1 MTTHTHDHDEDHGHD
16 HAHDKGDHDH
26 GHDHHDH
33 GHGGHDHHG
42 HGHHGHVHASPD
54 DPRYGLAIALNLT
67 IVLVEAGGGFVAHS
81 TALVADA
88 GHNLSDVL
96 GLVLAGGAAWLARRP
111 ARGQRTYGYGK
122 ATVMAALA
130 NGLVLMLVSGG
141 LVFEAA
147 QRLMHPEAIQAPLVM
162 GVALVGV
169 VVNTATA
176 MMFMRGHSDAN
187 VRGVFLH
194 MAGDA
199 AVSVGVIVAAGLI
212 LLTGWT
218 WLDPAVSIG
227 IVAVI
232 VVGTWGLLRDSVDL
246 ALDAAPRGA
255 DVLSIE
261 DFLRES
267 PGVTEVHD
275 LHVWAMST
283 TETALTAHLVHPAT
297 DDLDQFRSGLAQA
310 LKSRFGVRHATLQIE
325 QSRGE
330 HCPEC

>member
-1 MTTHTHDHDEDHGHD
+1 MSAHSHDHDH
-16 HAHDKGDHDH
+16 DHDH
-26 GHDHHDH
+26 GGHDDHHGHSH
-33 GHGGHDHHG
+33 GHHG
-42 HGHHGHVHASPD
+42 HGHHGHAHASPD
-54 DPRYGLAIALNLT
+54 DPRYGLAIALNLA
-67 IVLVEAGGGFVAHS
+67 IVLVEAGGGIIAHS

-96 GLVLAGGAAWLARRP
+96 GLALAGGAAWLARRP
-111 ARGQRTYGYGK
+111 ASGHRTYGFGK

-141 LVFEAA
+141 LVYEAV
-147 QRLMHPEAIQAPLVM
+147 QRLVRPEPIQAGLVM
-162 GVALVGV
+162 AVAGVGV

-176 MMFMRGHSDAN
+176 LMFVRGRAADVN
-187 VRGVFLH
+187 IRGVFLH

-199 AVSVGVIVAAGLI
+199 AISVGVILAAGAI

-218 WLDPAVSIG
+218 WLDPLVSIA

-232 VVGTWGLLRDSVDL
+232 VAGTWGLLREAVDL

-255 DVLSIE
+255 DLSRIE
-261 DFLRES
+261 AFLRAS

-283 TETALTAHLVHPAT
+283 TETALTAHLVRPEAEGIES
-297 DDLDQFRSGLAQA
+297 FRQA
-310 LKSRFGVRHATLQIE
+310 VAHALESRFGVRHATLQIE
-325 QSRGE
+325 QSRGD
-330 HCPEC
+330 HCPGC

>member
-1 MTTHTHDHDEDHGHD
+1 MTAHDHPHDHD
-16 HAHDKGDHDH
+16 HAHDGHEHDS
-26 GHDHHDH
+26 
-33 GHGGHDHHG
+33 
-42 HGHHGHVHASPD
+42 HGHHGHHGHAHHGHAHAAPG
-54 DPRYGLAIALNLT
+54 DPRYGLAIALNLA
-67 IVLVEAGGGFVAHS
+67 IVLVEAGGGILAHS

-111 ARGQRTYGYGK
+111 AKGRRTYGFGK

-141 LVFEAA
+141 IVFEAV
-147 QRLMHPEAIQAPLVM
+147 QRLIQPEPIQAPLVM

-176 MMFMRGHSDAN
+176 LMFLRGRASDVN
-187 VRGVFLH
+187 IRGVFLH

-212 LLTGWT
+212 LVTGWA
-218 WLDPAVSIG
+218 WLDPAVSIA

-232 VVGTWGLLRDSVDL
+232 VAGTWGLLREAIDM

-255 DVLSIE
+255 DLGRIE
-261 DFLRES
+261 DFLRGS

-283 TETALTAHLVHPAT
+283 TETALTAHLVRPEP
-297 DDLDQFRSGLAQA
+297 DGLDQFRASLAQA

-325 QSRGE
+325 RSRGE
-330 HCPEC
+330 DCPGC

>member
-1 MTTHTHDHDEDHGHD
+1 MTAHDHHHDHDDSHD
-16 HAHDKGDHDH
+16 PA
-26 GHDHHDH
+26 
-33 GHGGHDHHG
+33 GHGHHG
-42 HGHHGHVHASPD
+42 HGHHGHDHHGHVHASPD
-54 DPRYGLAIALNLT
+54 DPRYGLAIALNLA
-67 IVLVEAGGGFVAHS
+67 IVLVEAGGGIIAHS

-111 ARGQRTYGYGK
+111 AKGHRTYGFGK

-141 LVFEAA
+141 IVFEAV
-147 QRLMHPEAIQAPLVM
+147 QRLVRPEAIQAPLVM

-169 VVNTATA
+169 VINTATA
-176 MMFMRGHSDAN
+176 MMFLRGRSSDVN
-187 VRGVFLH
+187 IRGVFLH

-199 AVSVGVIVAAGLI
+199 AVSVGVIIAAGLI
-212 LLTGWT
+212 LVTGWT
-218 WLDPAVSIG
+218 WLDPAVSIA

-232 VVGTWGLLRDSVDL
+232 VVGTWGLLREAIDM
-246 ALDAAPRGA
+246 ALDAAPRGT
-255 DVLSIE
+255 DLGRIE

-283 TETALTAHLVHPAT
+283 TETALTAHLVRPEP
-297 DDLDQFRSGLAQA
+297 DGIDQFRSGLAHA
-310 LKSRFGVRHATLQIE
+310 LKNRFGVRHATLQIE
-325 QSRGE
+325 HARGE
-330 HCPEC
+330 DCPEC

>member
-1 MTTHTHDHDEDHGHD
+1 MTAHDHGSSHDHDHEDHADHGDDHHGRDHGHD
-16 HAHDKGDHDH
+16 G
-26 GHDHHDH
+26 
-33 GHGGHDHHG
+33 HG

-54 DPRYGLAIALNLT
+54 DPRYGLAIALNLA
-67 IVLVEAGGGFVAHS
+67 IVLVEAGGGIIAHS

-111 ARGQRTYGYGK
+111 ASGHRTYGFGK

-141 LVFEAA
+141 IVFEAV
-147 QRLMHPEAIQAPLVM
+147 QRLVRPETVQAPLVM

-169 VVNTATA
+169 VINTATA
-176 MMFMRGHSDAN
+176 MMFLRGRSGDVN
-187 VRGVFLH
+187 IRGVFLH

-199 AVSVGVIVAAGLI
+199 AVSVGVIIAAGLI
-212 LLTGWT
+212 LVTGWT
-218 WLDPAVSIG
+218 WLDPAVSIA

-232 VVGTWGLLRDSVDL
+232 VVGTWGLLRESIDM
-246 ALDAAPRGA
+246 ALDAAPRGT
-255 DVLSIE
+255 DLGRIE
-261 DFLRES
+261 DFLRDS

-283 TETALTAHLVHPAT
+283 TETALTAHLVRPES
-297 DDLDQFRSGLAQA
+297 DGIDQFRSGLAQA
-310 LKSRFGVRHATLQIE
+310 LKNRFGVRHATLQIE
-325 QSRGE
+325 HARGE
-330 HCPEC
+330 DCPEC

>member
-1 MTTHTHDHDEDHGHD
+1 MTAHSHDH
-16 HAHDKGDHDH
+16 DHDH
-26 GHDHHDH
+26 GHDHDH
-33 GHGGHDHHG
+33 SHHGHDHHG
-42 HGHHGHVHASPD
+42 HGPHGHVHASPD
-54 DPRYGLAIALNLT
+54 DPRYGLAIALNLA
-67 IVLVEAGGGFVAHS
+67 IVLVEAGGGIIAHS

-111 ARGQRTYGYGK
+111 AQGRRTYGFGK
-122 ATVMAALA
+122 ATVMAAVA

-141 LVFEAA
+141 IVFEAV
-147 QRLMHPEAIQAPLVM
+147 QRLIRPEAVQAPLVM

-169 VVNTATA
+169 VVNTLTA
-176 MMFMRGHSDAN
+176 LMFLRGRSSDVN

-199 AVSVGVIVAAGLI
+199 AVSVGVIIAAGLI
-212 LLTGWT
+212 LLTGWA
-218 WLDPAVSIG
+218 WLDPAVSIA

-232 VVGTWGLLRDSVDL
+232 VAGTWGLLREAIDM

-255 DVLSIE
+255 DLVRIE
-261 DFLRES
+261 DFLRAS

-283 TETALTAHLVHPAT
+283 TETALTAHLVRPEP
-297 DDLDQFRSGLAQA
+297 DGLDQFRSSLAQA
-310 LKSRFGVRHATLQIE
+310 LKNRFGVRHATLQIE
-325 QSRGE
+325 RSRGDD
-330 HCPEC
+330 CPGC

>member
-1 MTTHTHDHDEDHGHD
+1 
-16 HAHDKGDHDH
+16 
-26 GHDHHDH
+26 
-33 GHGGHDHHG
+33 
-42 HGHHGHVHASPD
+42 
-54 DPRYGLAIALNLT
+54 LAIALNLT
-67 IVLVEAGGGFVAHS
+67 IVLVEAGGGIFARS
-81 TALVADA
+81 TALIADA

-111 ARGQRTYGYGK
+111 ARGHRTYGFGK

-141 LVFEAA
+141 LVYEAV
-147 QRLMHPEAIQAPLVM
+147 QRLVRPEPIQASVVM
-162 GVALVGV
+162 FVAGLGV

-176 MMFMRGHSDAN
+176 LMFMRGRAADVN

-199 AVSVGVIVAAGLI
+199 AISVGVILAAGAI
-212 LLTGWT
+212 ILTGWT
-218 WLDPAVSIG
+218 WIDPLVSIG

-232 VVGTWGLLRDSVDL
+232 VAGTWGLLREAVDM

-255 DVLSIE
+255 DLSRIE
-261 DFLRES
+261 AFLRAS

-283 TETALTAHLVHPAT
+283 TETALTAHLVRPDA
-297 DDLDQFRSGLAQA
+297 DGIEPFRCALAQA
-310 LKSRFGVRHATLQIE
+310 LESRFGVRHATLQIE
-325 QSRGE
+325 QSRSE
-330 HCPEC
+330 HCPGC

>member
-1 MTTHTHDHDEDHGHD
+1 MTSHRPDHSPSHDHDHTHG
-16 HAHDKGDHDH
+16 
-26 GHDHHDH
+26 HDH
-33 GHGGHDHHG
+33 GHGHAHAH

-54 DPRYGLAIALNLT
+54 DPRYGLAIALNLA
-67 IVLVEAGGGFVAHS
+67 IVLVEAGGGVIAHS

-96 GLVLAGGAAWLARRP
+96 GLLLAGGAAWLARRP
-111 ARGQRTYGYGK
+111 ARGHRTYGFGK

-141 LVFEAA
+141 LIFEAA
-147 QRLMHPEAIQAPLVM
+147 QRLARPEPVQASLVM
-162 GVALVGV
+162 AVAGVGV

-176 MMFMRGHSDAN
+176 LMFMRGRAADVN

-199 AVSVGVIVAAGLI
+199 AVSLGVILAAGAI

-218 WLDPAVSIG
+218 WLDPLVSIG

-232 VVGTWGLLRDSVDL
+232 VAGTWGLLREAIDL

-255 DVLSIE
+255 DLTRIE
-261 DFLRES
+261 DFLRAS
-267 PGVTEVHD
+267 PGVVEVHD

-283 TETALTAHLVHPAT
+283 TETALTAHLVRP
-297 DDLDQFRSGLAQA
+297 DPEGIEPFRRTLAHS
-310 LKSRFGVRHATLQIE
+310 LESRFGVRHATLQIE
-325 QSRGE
+325 QSRGD
-330 HCPEC
+330 HCPGC

>member
-1 MTTHTHDHDEDHGHD
+1 MTTHDHDHD
-16 HAHDKGDHDH
+16 PHAHGDHDH
-26 GHDHHDH
+26 SDHGHGHHSH
-33 GHGGHDHHG
+33 GHGGHHG
-42 HGHHGHVHASPD
+42 HAHASPD
-54 DPRYGLAIALNLT
+54 DPRYGLAIALNLA
-67 IVLVEAGGGFVAHS
+67 IVLVEAGGGIIAHS

-96 GLVLAGGAAWLARRP
+96 GLVLAGGAAWLASRP
-111 ARGQRTYGYGK
+111 ASGRRTYGFGK

-141 LVFEAA
+141 LVFEAV
-147 QRLMHPEAIQAPLVM
+147 QRLAHPEQIQAPLVM

-169 VVNTATA
+169 VINTATA
-176 MMFMRGHSDAN
+176 MMFLRGHGDAN

-199 AVSVGVIVAAGLI
+199 AVSVGVIIGAGLI

-218 WLDPAVSIG
+218 WLDPAVSIA

-232 VVGTWGLLRDSVDL
+232 VAGTWGLLRDAVDM

-255 DVLSIE
+255 DLVRIE
-261 DFLRES
+261 DFLRAS
-267 PGVTEVHD
+267 PGVVEVHD

-283 TETALTAHLVHPAT
+283 TETALTAHLVRPEP
-297 DDLDQFRSGLAQA
+297 DGLDQFRSGLAQA
-310 LKSRFGVRHATLQIE
+310 LKNRFGVRHATLQIE
-325 QSRGE
+325 RSRGE
-330 HCPEC
+330 DCPGC

>member
-1 MTTHTHDHDEDHGHD
+1 MPHS
-16 HAHDKGDHDH
+16 HDH
-26 GHDHHDH
+26 GHDDHDHDH
-33 GHGGHDHHG
+33 GDHDHDAHDHHG

-54 DPRYGLAIALNLT
+54 DPRYGLAIALNLA
-67 IVLVEAGGGFVAHS
+67 IVLAEAGGGVFAHS

-96 GLVLAGGAAWLARRP
+96 GLVLAGGAAWLARQP
-111 ARGQRTYGYGK
+111 ATGRRTYGFGK

-147 QRLMHPEAIQAPLVM
+147 QRLIHPEAIQAPLVM
-162 GVALVGV
+162 GVALIGV
-169 VVNTATA
+169 VVNTLTA
-176 MMFMRGHSDAN
+176 LMFVRGQSDAN

-199 AVSVGVIVAAGLI
+199 AISVGVIIAAGVI
-212 LLTGWT
+212 LLTGWS
-218 WLDPAVSIG
+218 WLDPLVSIA

-232 VVGTWGLLRDSVDL
+232 VLGTWGLLREAIDM

-255 DVLSIE
+255 DPASIA
-261 DFLRES
+261 DFLRAS
-267 PGVTEVHD
+267 PGVVEVHD

-283 TETALTAHLVHPAT
+283 TETALTAHLVRP
-297 DDLDQFRSGLAQA
+297 DPVGLDQFRSGLAQA
-310 LKSRFGVRHATLQIE
+310 LKSRFGVQHATLQIE

-330 HCPEC
+330 HCPGC

>member
-1 MTTHTHDHDEDHGHD
+1 M
-16 HAHDKGDHDH
+16 
-26 GHDHHDH
+26 
-33 GHGGHDHHG
+33 
-42 HGHHGHVHASPD
+42 
-54 DPRYGLAIALNLT
+54 
-67 IVLVEAGGGFVAHS
+67 LVEAGGGIFAHS

-111 ARGQRTYGYGK
+111 ASGRRTYGYGK

-141 LVFEAA
+141 LVFEAV
-147 QRLMHPEAIQAPLVM
+147 QRLMHPEAIQAPVVM

-176 MMFMRGHSDAN
+176 LMFMRGQSDVN

-199 AVSVGVIVAAGLI
+199 AVSVGVILAAGVI
-212 LLTGWT
+212 LLTGWS
-218 WLDPAVSIG
+218 WLDPAVSIA

-232 VVGTWGLLRDSVDL
+232 VAGTWGLLREAVDM

-255 DVLSIE
+255 DLGRIE
-261 DFLRES
+261 NFLRES
-267 PGVTEVHD
+267 PGVVEVHD

-283 TETALTAHLVHPAT
+283 TETALTAHLVRPET
-297 DDLDQFRSGLAQA
+297 DGLEQFRAAVAHA
-310 LKSRFGVRHATLQIE
+310 LQSRFGVRHATLQIE

-330 HCPEC
+330 HCPGC

>member
-1 MTTHTHDHDEDHGHD
+1 
-16 HAHDKGDHDH
+16 
-26 GHDHHDH
+26 
-33 GHGGHDHHG
+33 
-42 HGHHGHVHASPD
+42 VHASPN
-54 DPRYGLAIALNLT
+54 DPRYGLAIALNLA
-67 IVLVEAGGGFVAHS
+67 IVLVEAGGGIIAHS

-111 ARGQRTYGYGK
+111 AQGRRTYGFGK

-147 QRLMHPEAIQAPLVM
+147 QRLMHPQAIQAPLVM
-162 GVALVGV
+162 GVALIGV
-169 VVNTATA
+169 VVNTLTA
-176 MMFMRGHSDAN
+176 LMFIRGHSDAN

-199 AVSVGVIVAAGLI
+199 AVSVGVIIAAGLI

-218 WLDPAVSIG
+218 WLDPAVSIA

-232 VVGTWGLLRDSVDL
+232 VAGTWSLLREAVDM

-255 DVLSIE
+255 DPARIA
-261 DFLRES
+261 DFLRAS
-267 PGVTEVHD
+267 PGVVEVHD

-283 TETALTAHLVHPAT
+283 TETALTAHLVRPEA
-297 DDLDQFRSGLAQA
+297 DGLDQFRSAVAQA
-310 LKSRFGVRHATLQIE
+310 LKTRFGVRHATLQIE
-325 QSRGE
+325 QSRNE
-330 HCPEC
+330 HCPGC